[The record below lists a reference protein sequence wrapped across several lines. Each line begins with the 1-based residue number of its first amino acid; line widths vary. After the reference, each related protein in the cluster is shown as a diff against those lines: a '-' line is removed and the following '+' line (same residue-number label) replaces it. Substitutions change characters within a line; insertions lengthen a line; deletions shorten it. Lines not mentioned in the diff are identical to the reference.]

1 MGYLIC
7 IWFLNTLGQA
17 ENHIILRVKK
27 FRFKWMNYLTWN
39 GAQISYPQ
47 TSALSLPY
55 GQKYLKTKQ
64 GLMTLKSEVS
74 VFVNSCQGLDKI
86 KQKIYNKINNLV
98 KLGCSMVTK
107 YLKTQLYKTM
117 KTLTLPEG
125 QLGFSCFHS
134 NPRTQVDN
142 SKLSVLTVLSCS

>member
-86 KQKIYNKINNLV
+86 KQRFQRSFWVVPHPNVCSFPELPRQTWPARWQLFCKSNFRGMINFPRRRLMGTV
-98 KLGCSMVTK
+98 WAISE
-107 YLKTQLYKTM
+107 
-117 KTLTLPEG
+117 LP
-125 QLGFSCFHS
+125 
-134 NPRTQVDN
+134 
-142 SKLSVLTVLSCS
+142 